1 MAINFVRGDTAPQL
15 KLTLKDS
22 LLPDQALDL
31 TNAVVRLHIRAV
43 GSSTLSL
50 TKTAT
55 ILAPTTGV
63 AYIDWVDGDL
73 SMAAGSYE
81 AEVEVYYTS
90 TGLRQTVYDFISIL
104 VRGDIA

>member
-1 MAINFVRGDTAPQL
+1 MAINFVRNDTAPQL

-31 TNAVVRLHIRAV
+31 TGAVVRLHIRAV
-43 GSSTLSL
+43 GASTLSL

-73 SMAAGSYE
+73 AMAAGSYE
-81 AEVEVYYTS
+81 AEVEVYYS
-90 TGLRQTVYDFISIL
+90 ATGLRQTVYDFISIL